1 MQTCRMLSSG
11 LQEPQGRPPAARHPF
26 AWSIRYCEQL
36 IARGNLS
43 MVDDGDG
50 KRFLC
55 VKYRRTVNF
64 LFLIWRQLCN
74 LPKIAEAQLILDHQ

>member
-1 MQTCRMLSSG
+1 
-11 LQEPQGRPPAARHPF
+11 
-26 AWSIRYCEQL
+26 
-36 IARGNLS
+36 